1 MPNIWWCQGSK
12 TFLCLIWAWGR
23 QIWTENDHQT
33 FESLNFSQNLRRIAF
48 IMFKP
53 FLEQINGLEKAGTL
67 KVGDQQSLLG
77 SRGLLK
83 VFLGVLSRSRTLQSL
98 FWWCRVELWWF
109 WARYSLRRLENFE
122 FEGFELIFS
131 RGSVVTL

>member
-1 MPNIWWCQGSK
+1 MFFTGFHRIFTNFRRFEVFFIGL
-12 TFLCLIWAWGR
+12 F
-23 QIWTENDHQT
+23 TEYA
-33 FESLNFSQNLRRIAF
+33 S

-98 FWWCRVELWWF
+98 FW
-109 WARYSLRRLENFE
+109 
-122 FEGFELIFS
+122 
-131 RGSVVTL
+131 

>member
-1 MPNIWWCQGSK
+1 MFFTGFHRI
-12 TFLCLIWAWGR
+12 F
-23 QIWTENDHQT
+23 TE
-33 FESLNFSQNLRRIAF
+33 FAS

-98 FWWCRVELWWF
+98 FW
-109 WARYSLRRLENFE
+109 
-122 FEGFELIFS
+122 
-131 RGSVVTL
+131 

>member
-1 MPNIWWCQGSK
+1 MGFTVEFHRFFFSRV
-12 TFLCLIWAWGR
+12 FLAFFVVFPQDI
-23 QIWTENDHQT
+23 H
-33 FESLNFSQNLRRIAF
+33 RITF

-53 FLEQINGLEKAGTL
+53 FLEQVNGLEKAGTL

-98 FWWCRVELWWF
+98 VW
-109 WARYSLRRLENFE
+109 
-122 FEGFELIFS
+122 
-131 RGSVVTL
+131 